1 MDKLDEIFSMQSLL
15 DGYISRER
23 ELDGKFTQSE
33 WIQKKSL
40 ALIDEVTEL
49 LNEVNYKWWK
59 NPKPVNERA
68 VKEEIVDIL
77 HFFVSICLTAGMTA
91 DELYEIYC
99 DKNCE
104 NIARQQGKSQKS
116 GYELNKK

>member
-99 DKNCE
+99 DKNSE
-104 NIARQQGKSQKS
+104 NIARQQGKSQKP

>member
-1 MDKLDEIFSMQSLL
+1 MDKLDQLFSMQSLL
-15 DGYISRER
+15 DTYISRER
-23 ELDGKFTQSE
+23 ELDGKYTQSE

-99 DKNCE
+99 DKNRE
-104 NIARQQGKSQKS
+104 NIARQQGKSQKP